1 MKTETITLT
10 HKEAAEGK
18 VLTDGIVYVHEVYLA
33 PSEDPAKWTE
43 IDATD
48 VPGSDVTGY
57 DIWTD
62 AEKQAWESRWLSEYL
77 TPVQED

>member
-18 VLTDGIVYVHEVYLA
+18 VLTDGKVYVHEVYLA

-43 IDATD
+43 IDAAD
-48 VPGSDVTGY
+48 VPVQPEPD
-57 DIWTD
+57 
-62 AEKQAWESRWLSEYL
+62 EYAN
-77 TPVQED
+77 TEPEE